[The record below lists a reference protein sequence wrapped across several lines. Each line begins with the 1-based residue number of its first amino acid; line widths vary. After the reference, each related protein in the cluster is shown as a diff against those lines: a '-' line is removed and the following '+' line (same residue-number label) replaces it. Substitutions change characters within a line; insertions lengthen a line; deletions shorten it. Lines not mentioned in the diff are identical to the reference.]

1 MGILVSDTG
10 TQQVHIVYCRDAWV
24 GEPDIPWLERIL
36 DFEMCVIGIED
47 DGELVVRAASE
58 DIAVDEQTQAMDEGL
73 AGKTYRTGE
82 SYVIHD
88 TASVDEISDDSP
100 YRSAISIPI
109 DDRGNFQAVDT
120 EPDAFDQ
127 TDLELTELLVS
138 HTSAATKNLERTK
151 ELERKN
157 ERLEE
162 FSSVISHDLR
172 SPLNI
177 AQGMIGLAKESGDL
191 SHLSKAETALDRM
204 NELTEN
210 LLTLAKEG
218 EVLDD
223 REPVAVADVARQAW
237 STSATGE
244 ASLSVAES
252 LGMVSA
258 DPSRFQTLFENL
270 FRNAVEHGST
280 SSQPTAD
287 DAVEHSSTSPR
298 SHARE
303 DAAEHG
309 ESAVTV
315 EVGGLSDGFFV
326 ADGGPGIPN
335 EQRQQLNRMFE
346 QRSLQL
352 HEREGFGLVI
362 VQQIV
367 EAHGWE
373 IRVTESDSGGA
384 RFDVTGVSFL
394 E

>member
-1 MGILVSDTG
+1 M
-10 TQQVHIVYCRDAWV
+10 
-24 GEPDIPWLERIL
+24 ERIL